1 MDKLIPSYSLEEK
14 IGQML
19 MIGFRG
25 TEIDSEST
33 VTKQIKTLNPGG
45 IWLTDNDSPLGKTL
59 GNIESPEQVKILTS
73 ALQATSKIPLLI
85 SIDAEGGK
93 VIRLKEKYGFP
104 ATYSAK
110 YLGTKDDLQFT
121 LSESSKI
128 ASLLSNLGINLNF
141 TPVVDLELNSE
152 NPPLAKK
159 ERCFG
164 SDVQT
169 VINHS
174 REVIQAH
181 DKFDVLTVLKHFPGH
196 GSSGTDSH
204 LDMVDVSSSWNEIEL
219 LPYKTF
225 IAEGLADVILSAHV
239 KINSLDDKLPA
250 TLSKNILTGL
260 LREKMGFTGL
270 IISDDLNMGAI
281 YKNYDYNET
290 IALAINAGVDM
301 LLQGN
306 VLNYDA
312 NLPEKTFEAIYN
324 HVKNGVIS
332 EERVED
338 AFSRIIKIKQ
348 KVNLL

>member
-1 MDKLIPSYSLEEK
+1 MDKSTRTYSLEEK

-25 TEIDSEST
+25 TEINST
-33 VTKQIKTLNPGG
+33 STITKQIKALNPGG

-59 GNIESPEQVKILTS
+59 GNIESPEQVKELTS
-73 ALQATSKIPLLI
+73 TLQEISKIPLFI

-104 ATYSAK
+104 STYSAK
-110 YLGTKDDLQFT
+110 HLGNKGDLQFT
-121 LSESSKI
+121 FSESIKI
-128 ASLLSNLGINLNF
+128 ASLLSHLGINLNF

-164 SDVQT
+164 ADVDT

-174 REVIQAH
+174 REVIKAH
-181 DKFDVLTVLKHFPGH
+181 DQLNVLTVLKHFPGH

-204 LDMVDVSSSWNEIEL
+204 LDLVDVSSSWNQIEI

-225 IAEGLADVILSAHV
+225 IAEGLTDIILSAHV
-239 KINSLDDKLPA
+239 KVNSLDNKLPA

-260 LREKMGFTGL
+260 LRQKMGFTGL

-281 YKNYDYNET
+281 YKNFNYSEA

-312 NLPEKTFEAIYN
+312 NLPEKTFDAIFN
-324 HVKNGVIS
+324 HVKSGVIS
-332 EERVED
+332 EERIDD
-338 AFSRIIKIKQ
+338 AFTRIINTKQ
-348 KVNLL
+348 KINLL